1 MSFPPPSLQPPP
13 PPVWVPM
20 QPEVLVDTRR
30 RVLAFLI
37 DTALTLPGLAIYTW
51 AFFSSFIEAF
61 DEFETDRAPL
71 PNFAWMAVGWLLAVG
86 VQVVNRGIVQGR
98 TGKSLG
104 KRVMHLQVVRLA
116 DGTPAGIGWGLLR
129 VFLEWVVGIVDVV
142 LAFVTER
149 RQRTGDMA
157 AKTVVV
163 NDEDLGRLLR

>member
-13 PPVWVPM
+13 PPPWVPA

-37 DTALTLPGLAIYTW
+37 DTALTLPGLAIYMW
-51 AFFSSFIEAF
+51 AFFSGFLDAF
-61 DEFETDRAPL
+61 DELDPDRAPL
-71 PNFAWMAVGWLLAVG
+71 PNFGWMAVGWLLAVG

-98 TGKSLG
+98 TGKSVG

-116 DGTPAGIGWGLLR
+116 DGRPAGIGWGLLR
-129 VFLEWVVGIVDVV
+129 VLLEWVVGVVDVV
-142 LAFVTER
+142 LAFATDR

-163 NDEDLGRLLR
+163 NDEDVARLLR